1 MALYLTDQN
10 GKPIQIAGF
19 GISNIEI
26 YDGLDSFDTTIA
38 LSAYQGNILN
48 TKITDLNTNI
58 LTLADSLASYYN
70 KNETDLLLKDK
81 ASTSDIPTKTSEL
94 QNDGDGTSSFATEQ
108 YVNNNGGKIDSI
120 SINGI
125 KQTIDQTK
133 NVNIEITEYDDTEIN
148 RLIENKVD
156 KAELNNYEESI
167 TNLENNK
174 LDKSEAV
181 SLPVGSIFTSAIPLT
196 DARVH
201 LLDGSTISQTGI
213 YATFADLI
221 KSLVA
226 DGKLTTYTQS
236 QFDSDV
242 STYGQCGKFVIDND
256 AGTIRLPLITE
267 FIASNNGGQEIGLA
281 QLDEF
286 KSHTHIQDPHTHI
299 QNAHRHSIHNP
310 YQNTGANH
318 VIIPASAGSA
328 TEGDPSYNWSPT
340 GYSAATNQDTIAT
353 NQNTGGEETRPKN
366 IRYPYYIVLAAGYK
380 SDQVVNIDNIV
391 NELDRKQDKLT
402 VGNGII
408 IENGV
413 VSSHLVDSEVIWT
426 GNINAAS
433 TSINLTK
440 SLTNF
445 KYIILYC
452 FDSFNNYIPVIVS
465 VALFR
470 SLATRSN
477 PIGISN
483 SNADT
488 NRYAEVYYVNDT
500 TIGILNPVNMS
511 LVRVEGVI

>member
-236 QFDSDV
+236 QFDSAV
-242 STYGQCGKFVIDND
+242 SSTGNCGKFVIDND
-256 AGTIRLPLITE
+256 ANTIRLPKITRFVQGLSNIINIGDSVE
-267 FIASNNGGQEIGLA
+267 AGLPNITGNLNLNSYYSGDASASGAFTRNAGSKVNYTGMGSNSRTKTLFTFDANNGATTKGIYG
-281 QLDEF
+281 
-286 KSHTHIQDPHTHI
+286 
-299 QNAHRHSIHNP
+299 NSITVQP
-310 YQNTGANH
+310 Q
-318 VIIPASAGSA
+318 A
-328 TEGDPSYNWSPT
+328 TS
-340 GYSAATNQDTIAT
+340 
-353 NQNTGGEETRPKN
+353 
-366 IRYPYYIVLAAGYK
+366 YPYYIVLAAGYK